1 MLVRA
6 ASLGRRLSPL
16 GWLGPSL
23 ILIALII
30 VYPAI
35 EMIRTSFIHFNSI
48 GLSEGA
54 AGAGNYRNLFHEPAL
69 GHVFLNTVLWV
80 ILVVA
85 FTIGISL
92 GLAQF
97 LNKRFPGR
105 RIVRWALIVPWAAS
119 LVMTATVWR
128 YIYEGAYGM
137 LNRVFLDLGLIHTPV
152 EWYQDNSTNFW
163 CLIVVGIVVSI
174 PFSTFVMLA
183 GLQAIPTDVYEAAKV
198 DGAGAWQTY
207 RKVTFPLLRP
217 ALLTSTVLNV
227 IYVFNSFPI
236 IWVIT
241 GKLPGDQTDTTIT
254 FMYKI
259 AFTYRLDVGEAAS
272 LSVINVVFLLI
283 VVSVF
288 LRRVRWNAGDEAGT
302 GRSGPASRGHRLRRR
317 TRAVFAPRVTG
328 AAMTAASAA
337 DVPGGTGV
345 TRGGRGVS
353 GVKGIGGTGGGRGL
367 SGVKGIVGIG
377 GARRGGTGLG
387 ARSAPVPA
395 APQRSAAT
403 PDPDFTEGRGLAHT
417 TSREPGPGQRLG
429 QVLGRA
435 WTPVRPA
442 GLMLGG
448 AIVAAFFLAPYVVMF
463 LGAVKSQQDLFHNPA
478 LYLPTHWQWANF
490 AHVWKII
497 PLATYLWNSLV
508 VAAVSTAIV
517 LLVSLPAAYY
527 TARHEFRGKRAF
539 LYLVLITQMFAP
551 VALVIGIYRE
561 VTLVN
566 GAVNS
571 YWALILVDSA
581 FNLAFSIWIL
591 NGYLASIPKEIE
603 DAAMVDGAGRLR
615 TMFRVVLPLAKP
627 GIVTAVIFTFIQVWN
642 EFVVAETIFNNPT
655 TNRETLTVGI
665 NAFVGL
671 YQTQYQYL
679 FVASII
685 GIVPVVVLFAFIERY
700 LVGGLTAGSVK

>member
-1 MLVRA
+1 MTVA
-6 ASLGRRLSPL
+6 ASRRGSGNSPLSRRLAVWGRKL
-16 GWLGPSL
+16 GPVWWLGPSV
-23 ILIALII
+23 ILIALVI

-35 EMIRTSFIHFNSI
+35 EMIRTSFIKFNSI
-48 GLSEGA
+48 GLSEGS
-54 AGAGNYRNLFHEPAL
+54 AGVGNYRTLFHEPAL
-69 GHVFLNTVLWV
+69 GHVVVNTVLWV
-80 ILVVA
+80 VLVVA

-92 GLAQF
+92 ALAQF

-137 LNRVFLDLGLIHTPV
+137 LNRVLLDLGLIHTPV
-152 EWYQDNSTNFW
+152 EWYQDNSTSFW

-183 GLQAIPTDVYEAAKV
+183 GLQAIPADVYEAARV

-272 LSVINVVFLLI
+272 LSVLNVIFLLI

-288 LRRVRWNAGDEAGT
+288 LRRVRWNAGDDAAA
-302 GRSGPASRGHRLRRR
+302 GRSGPGFLRRR
-317 TRAVFAPRVTG
+317 ARAVFAPRATG
-328 AAMTAASAA
+328 AAMTAGVPASAA
-337 DVPGGTGV
+337 GSGGDV
-345 TRGGRGVS
+345 
-353 GVKGIGGTGGGRGL
+353 
-367 SGVKGIVGIG
+367 
-377 GARRGGTGLG
+377 GART
-387 ARSAPVPA
+387 APVPA
-395 APQRSAAT
+395 APQRAAGAPSPDLAERSRVT
-403 PDPDFTEGRGLAHT
+403 PAAP
-417 TSREPGPGQRLG
+417 REPGPAQRF
-429 QVLGRA
+429 GRA
-435 WTPVRPA
+435 VGRVWSPVRPA
-442 GLMLGG
+442 GLMFGG
-448 AIVAAFFLAPYVVMF
+448 AVVAAFFLAPYVVMF
-463 LGAVKSQQDLFHNPA
+463 LGALKSQQNLFHNPA
-478 LYLPTHWQWANF
+478 LYLPTSWQWGNF
-490 AHVWKII
+490 SRVWNVI
-497 PLATYLWNSLV
+497 PLATYLVNSLI

-527 TARHEFRGKRAF
+527 TARHNFRGKRAF
-539 LYLVLITQMFAP
+539 LYVVLITQMFAP

-591 NGYLASIPKEIE
+591 NGYLSSIPKEIE

-615 TMFRVVLPLAKP
+615 TMFRVILPLAKP

-655 TNRETLTVGI
+655 QNRETLTVGI

-685 GIVPVVVLFAFIERY
+685 GIVPVVLLFAFIEKY
-700 LVGGLTAGSVK
+700 LVGGLTAGSIR

>member
-1 MLVRA
+1 MSSATSRRGGGSDPLPRRLA
-6 ASLGRRLSPL
+6 MWGRRLGPL

-23 ILIALII
+23 VLIAGII

-35 EMIRTSFIHFNSI
+35 EMVRTSFLKFNSI
-48 GLSEGA
+48 GL
-54 AGAGNYRNLFHEPAL
+54 AGGSAGTGNYKTLFGEPAL
-69 GHVFLNTVLWV
+69 GHVLINTVLWV
-80 ILVVA
+80 VLVVA

-152 EWYQDNSTNFW
+152 EWYQDNSTSFW
-163 CLIVVGIVVSI
+163 CLVVVGIVVSI

-183 GLQAIPTDVYEAAKV
+183 GLQAIPADVYEAAKV

-217 ALLTSTVLNV
+217 ALLTSSVLNV

-259 AFTYRLDVGEAAS
+259 AFTYRLDVGEAAAM
-272 LSVINVVFLLI
+272 SVINVVFLLI
-283 VVSVF
+283 AVSVF
-288 LRRVRWNAGDEAGT
+288 LRRVRWNAGDDGAGRP
-302 GRSGPASRGHRLRRR
+302 GRSGPGFLRRR
-317 TRAVFAPRVTG
+317 ARAVFAPRVTG
-328 AAMTAASAA
+328 AAMTAAAA
-337 DVPGGTGV
+337 GAHGPGMTGV
-345 TRGGRGVS
+345 TAGNS
-353 GVKGIGGTGGGRGL
+353 KPGGGRGL
-367 SGVKGIVGIG
+367 
-377 GARRGGTGLG
+377 LG
-387 ARSAPVPA
+387 ADSPAVGEPGKRAHRPAP
-395 APQRSAAT
+395 APQ
-403 PDPDFTEGRGLAHT
+403 P
-417 TSREPGPGQRLG
+417 PGPGERLG
-429 QVLGRA
+429 KAIGRL
-435 WTPVRPA
+435 WSPVRPA
-442 GLMLGG
+442 GLMFGG
-448 AIVAAFFLAPYVVMF
+448 AVVAAFFLAPYVVMF
-463 LGAVKSQQDLFHNPA
+463 LGALKSQQDLFHNPA
-478 LYLPTHWQWANF
+478 LYLPTHWQWGNF

-497 PLATYLWNSLV
+497 PLATYLENSLI

-527 TARHEFRGKRAF
+527 TARHDFRGKRAF

-561 VTLVN
+561 VTLFN

-655 TNRETLTVGI
+655 VNRETLTVGI

-685 GIVPVVVLFAFIERY
+685 GIVPVVVLFAFIEKY
-700 LVGGLTAGSVK
+700 LVGGLTAGSIR

>member
-1 MLVRA
+1 MSFA
-6 ASLGRRLSPL
+6 ASRRGGGDSPLPRRLAMWARRLSPL

-23 ILIALII
+23 VLIALII

-35 EMIRTSFIHFNSI
+35 EMIRTSFLKFNSI
-48 GLSEGA
+48 GLSEGS
-54 AGAGNYRNLFHEPAL
+54 AGTGNYRTLFNEPAL
-69 GHVFLNTVLWV
+69 GHVLVNTVLWV
-80 ILVVA
+80 VLVVA

-152 EWYQDNSTNFW
+152 EWYQDNSTSFW
-163 CLIVVGIVVSI
+163 CLIVVGIVVSV

-183 GLQAIPTDVYEAAKV
+183 GLQAIPADVYEAARV

-259 AFTYRLDVGEAAS
+259 AFTYRLDVGEAAA

-283 VVSVF
+283 LVAIF
-288 LRRVRWNAGDEAGT
+288 LRRVRWNAGDDAGAR
-302 GRSGPASRGHRLRRR
+302 RSGPGWLRRR

-328 AAMTAASAA
+328 AAMTSAA
-337 DVPGGTGV
+337 AAAGGVPGAGV
-345 TRGGRGVS
+345 PAGSLPAGSVRAGGVR
-353 GVKGIGGTGGGRGL
+353 
-367 SGVKGIVGIG
+367 
-377 GARRGGTGLG
+377 A
-387 ARSAPVPA
+387 AAAPVPA
-395 APQRSAAT
+395 APQRAAGSPSA
-403 PDPDFTEGRGLAHT
+403 GLAER
-417 TSREPGPGQRLG
+417 SRVAAGPPPPPGPAQRA
-429 QVLGRA
+429 GRA
-435 WTPVRPA
+435 VARVWSPVRPA
-442 GLMLGG
+442 GLMVGG
-448 AIVAAFFLAPYVVMF
+448 AIVAAFFLAPYAVMF
-463 LGAVKSQQDLFHNPA
+463 LGALKSQHDLFHNPG
-478 LYLPTHWQWANF
+478 LYLPTSWQWGNF

-497 PLATYLWNSLV
+497 PLASYLVNSLI

-527 TARHEFRGKRAF
+527 TARHSFRGKRAF
-539 LYLVLITQMFAP
+539 LYMVLITQMFAP

-655 TNRETLTVGI
+655 QNRETLTVGI

-685 GIVPVVVLFAFIERY
+685 GIVPVVILFAFIERY
-700 LVGGLTAGSVK
+700 LVGGLTAGSIR

>member
-1 MLVRA
+1 MSFAASRRGSGDSPLPRRPMLSRA
-6 ASLGRRLSPL
+6 AAWGRRLSPI

-23 ILIALII
+23 VLIALII
-30 VYPAI
+30 VYPAV
-35 EMIRTSFIHFNSI
+35 EMVRTSFIHFNSI

-54 AGAGNYRNLFHEPAL
+54 AGASNYKTLFKEPAL
-69 GHVFLNTVLWV
+69 GHVFLNTALWV
-80 ILVVA
+80 VLVVA

-137 LNRVFLDLGLIHTPV
+137 LNRVFLDLGIIHTPV

-163 CLIVVGIVVSI
+163 GLVVVGIVVSI

-259 AFTYRLDVGEAAS
+259 AFTYRLDVGEAAA

-288 LRRVRWNAGDEAGT
+288 LRRVRWNAGDEAGS
-302 GRSGPASRGHRLRRR
+302 GRSGPANRGHRVRRR
-317 TRAVFAPRVTG
+317 VRAVFAPRATG
-328 AAMTAASAA
+328 AAMTAAAGA
-337 DVPGGTGV
+337 DGPRGTGATAGV
-345 TRGGRGVS
+345 GGF
-353 GVKGIGGTGGGRGL
+353 
-367 SGVKGIVGIG
+367 G
-377 GARRGGTGLG
+377 GARRALG
-387 ARSAPVPA
+387 ARTAPVPA
-395 APQRSAAT
+395 APQRPAAA
-403 PDPDFTEGRGLAHT
+403 PSPGLVEGRGAT
-417 TSREPGPGQRLG
+417 RTGRPEPGPAQRFG
-429 QVLGRA
+429 KAVGRV

-478 LYLPTHWQWANF
+478 LYLPTHWQWGNF

-508 VAAVSTAIV
+508 VAAISTAIV

-527 TARHEFRGKRAF
+527 TARHDFRGKRAF

-700 LVGGLTAGSVK
+700 LVGGLTAGSVR

>member
-1 MLVRA
+1 MSFAASRRGSGNAPLPRRPMLNRA
-6 ASLGRRLSPL
+6 AAWGRRLSPI

-23 ILIALII
+23 ILIVLII

-35 EMIRTSFIHFNSI
+35 EMIRTSFIKFNSI
-48 GLSEGA
+48 GFSEGA
-54 AGAGNYRNLFHEPAL
+54 AGFSNFKTLFHEPAL
-69 GHVFLNTVLWV
+69 GHVLLNTVIWV
-80 ILVVA
+80 VLVVA
-85 FTIGISL
+85 VTIGVSL

-137 LNRVFLDLGLIHTPV
+137 LNRVLLDLGIIHTPV

-163 CLIVVGIVVSI
+163 ALIVVGIVVSI

-259 AFTYRLDVGEAAS
+259 AFTYRLDVGEAAAM
-272 LSVINVVFLLI
+272 SVLNVIFLLI

-288 LRRVRWNAGDEAGT
+288 LRRVRWNAGDEAA
-302 GRSGPASRGHRLRRR
+302 GRSGPGFVRRR
-317 TRAVFAPRVTG
+317 MRAVFAPRATG
-328 AAMTAASAA
+328 AAMTTAA
-337 DVPGGTGV
+337 DGPGAGAGT
-345 TRGGRGVS
+345 S
-353 GVKGIGGTGGGRGL
+353 
-367 SGVKGIVGIG
+367 
-377 GARRGGTGLG
+377 A
-387 ARSAPVPA
+387 APVPA
-395 APQRSAAT
+395 APQRAAGAPSPDMAERSGVT
-403 PDPDFTEGRGLAHT
+403 PARP
-417 TSREPGPGQRLG
+417 REPGPAQRFG
-429 QVLGRA
+429 HALGRA
-435 WTPVRPA
+435 WAPVRPA
-442 GLMLGG
+442 GLMFGG
-448 AIVAAFFLAPYVVMF
+448 AVVAAFFLAPYVVMF
-463 LGAVKSQQDLFHNPA
+463 LGALKSQQNLFHNPA
-478 LYLPTHWQWANF
+478 LYLPTSWQWGNF
-490 AHVWKII
+490 THVWKVI
-497 PLATYLWNSLV
+497 PLATYLVNSLI

-527 TARHEFRGKRAF
+527 TARHNFRGKRAF

-591 NGYLASIPKEIE
+591 NGYLSSIPKEIE

-615 TMFRVVLPLAKP
+615 TMFRVILPLAKP

-655 TNRETLTVGI
+655 QNRETLTVGI

-685 GIVPVVVLFAFIERY
+685 GIVPVVLLFAFIEKY
-700 LVGGLTAGSVK
+700 LVGGLTAGSIR

>member
-1 MLVRA
+1 MSFATSRRGGGDPPPPRRPLLSHA
-6 ASLGRRLSPL
+6 AAWGRRLSPI

-23 ILIALII
+23 VLIALII

-35 EMIRTSFIHFNSI
+35 EMVRTSFIKFNSI
-48 GLSEGA
+48 GLAEGA
-54 AGAGNYRNLFHEPAL
+54 AGARNYKTLFNEPAL
-69 GHVFLNTVLWV
+69 GHVVVNTVVWV

-152 EWYQDNSTNFW
+152 EWYQDSTTNFW

-183 GLQAIPTDVYEAAKV
+183 GLQAIPADVYEAAKV

-259 AFTYRLDVGEAAS
+259 AFTYRLDVGEAAA
-272 LSVINVVFLLI
+272 LSVINVIFLLL
-283 VVSVF
+283 VVTVF

-302 GRSGPASRGHRLRRR
+302 GRSGPGFVRRR
-317 TRAVFAPRVTG
+317 VRAVFAPRVTG
-328 AAMTAASAA
+328 AAMTAAAA
-337 DVPGGTGV
+337 AGRASVGV
-345 TRGGRGVS
+345 
-353 GVKGIGGTGGGRGL
+353 
-367 SGVKGIVGIG
+367 
-377 GARRGGTGLG
+377 GART
-387 ARSAPVPA
+387 APVPA
-395 APQRSAAT
+395 APQRAAGT
-403 PDPDFTEGRGLAHT
+403 PAPDLAEGRGATHA
-417 TSREPGPGQRLG
+417 SPPGPGPAQRFG
-429 QVLGRA
+429 QALGRA

-448 AIVAAFFLAPYVVMF
+448 AVVAAFFLAPYVVMF

-490 AHVWKII
+490 THVWKII
-497 PLATYLWNSLV
+497 PLATYLVNSLI

-527 TARHEFRGKRAF
+527 TARHNFRGKRAF

-700 LVGGLTAGSVK
+700 LVGGLTAGSVR

>member
-1 MLVRA
+1 M
-6 ASLGRRLSPL
+6 SLLRRLGPL

-23 ILIALII
+23 VLIALII

-35 EMIRTSFIHFNSI
+35 EMIRTSFIKFNSI
-48 GLSEGA
+48 GFSEGA
-54 AGAGNYRNLFHEPAL
+54 AGFGNYKTLFDEPAL
-69 GHVFLNTVLWV
+69 GHVLLNTVLWV
-80 ILVVA
+80 VLVVA

-92 GLAQF
+92 ALAQF

-137 LNRVFLDLGLIHTPV
+137 LNRVLLDLGLIHTPV
-152 EWYQDNSTNFW
+152 EWYQDNSTSFW
-163 CLIVVGIVVSI
+163 CLVVVGIVVSI

-183 GLQAIPTDVYEAAKV
+183 GLQAIPADVYEAAKV

-259 AFTYRLDVGEAAS
+259 AFTYRLDVGEAAAM
-272 LSVINVVFLLI
+272 SVINVLFLLI
-283 VVSVF
+283 AVTVF
-288 LRRVRWNAGDEAGT
+288 LRRVRWNSGDESGSGRAGRA
-302 GRSGPASRGHRLRRR
+302 GRAGSGFVRRR
-317 TRAVFAPRVTG
+317 VRAVLAPRATG
-328 AAMTAASAA
+328 AAMTSAASSGA
-337 DVPGGTGV
+337 DVPGV
-345 TRGGRGVS
+345 TRVFSGTDVS
-353 GVKGIGGTGGGRGL
+353 G
-367 SGVKGIVGIG
+367 
-377 GARRGGTGLG
+377 GA
-387 ARSAPVPA
+387 SAPA
-395 APQRSAAT
+395 APDVADRPRAT
-403 PDPDFTEGRGLAHT
+403 PAVRG
-417 TSREPGPGQRLG
+417 EPGPGQRFG
-429 QVLGRA
+429 QAVGRV
-435 WTPVRPA
+435 WSPVRPA
-442 GLMLGG
+442 GLMFGG

-463 LGAVKSQQDLFHNPA
+463 LGAVKSQQNLFHNPA
-478 LYLPTHWQWANF
+478 LYLPTHWEWGNF
-490 AHVWKII
+490 DRVWKII
-497 PLATYLWNSLV
+497 PLATYLKNSLI
-508 VAAVSTAIV
+508 VAAISTAIV

-527 TARHEFRGKRAF
+527 TARHDFRGKRAF

-561 VTLVN
+561 VTLFN

-679 FVASII
+679 FVASLI
-685 GIVPVVVLFAFIERY
+685 GIVPVVVLFAFIEKY
-700 LVGGLTAGSVK
+700 LVGGLTAGSIR